1 MQNARPR
8 LVFLVTED
16 WYFLMHRLPMAFAA
30 QRAGYDVHVACRV
43 GDKGAGIA
51 ALGFTLH
58 PLDWKRGSLNPLHV
72 TSIVRQVRALYRR
85 IKPDIAHHVALQP
98 VVVGSLA
105 AIGLP
110 VRRINAFAG
119 LGFVFVSRS
128 LRARALRPVI
138 VALLRFLL
146 NDRKSAVVVE
156 NSDDRAALAAI
167 GIEEERLNIISGSG
181 VDVDKMRPLPEPQ
194 EEVTAAFVGRL
205 LDDKGIRP
213 LVAAHEM
220 LRNRGERLRLLI
232 AGEGD
237 AANPASISQA
247 EINSWKARSGI
258 EMLGHVEGIQRVW
271 ERAHIAVLPSRR
283 EGLPVSLLEASAF
296 GRPIVA
302 TDVPGCREIV
312 RHGVNGFLVP
322 ADDPS
327 ALSGALAVLVRD
339 PDLRRRFGE
348 ASRRI
353 VENEFSSA
361 RVGQQIVAL
370 YDALLERRSGSG
382 VAPAAPSREHRRL

>member
-1 MQNARPR
+1 MQSARPR

-43 GDKGAGIA
+43 GDKGAEIA
-51 ALGFTLH
+51 AHGFTLH
-58 PLDWKRGSLNPLHV
+58 SLDWRRGSLNPLHV
-72 TSIVRQVRALYRR
+72 TSTIRRVRALYRR

-98 VVVGSLA
+98 VVVGSIA
-105 AIGLP
+105 ALGLRL
-110 VRRINAFAG
+110 RRINAFAG
-119 LGFVFVSRS
+119 LGFVFVSSS
-128 LRARALRPVI
+128 LRARGLRPVI

-146 NDRKSAVVVE
+146 NNRKSAVVVE

-167 GIEEERLNIISGSG
+167 GIEEERLSIISGSG
-181 VDVDKMRPLPEPQ
+181 VDVDKMKPLPEP
-194 EEVTAAFVGRL
+194 EGEVTAAFVGRL
-205 LDDKGIRP
+205 LDDKGVRP
-213 LVAAHEM
+213 LIAAFEL
-220 LRNRGERLRLLI
+220 LRRRGARLRLLI
-232 AGEGD
+232 AGEAD
-237 AANPASISQA
+237 PANPASISQA
-247 EINSWKARSGI
+247 ETNSWKVKSGI
-258 EMLGHVEGIQRVW
+258 EMLGHVDGIQRVW

-327 ALSGALAVLVRD
+327 ALSGALAVLERD

-353 VENEFSSA
+353 VENEFSSV

-370 YDALLERRSGSG
+370 YDKLLERSSGSA
-382 VAPAAPSREHRRL
+382 VTPAAASQEHRRL